1 MNTLPAS
8 AEEHPLR
15 ESNPARRVWPP
26 PGFRRTLLCIFISI
40 CVFIPF
46 IFFSQPVRVGDGS
59 EFYAMAVSLSETHR
73 PYLTQA
79 GWAHY
84 DELYRSN
91 VIPGISGT
99 AELQAFAPGLITN
112 GGQDFP
118 HFWFYSLGAAFF
130 AEVADY
136 TGLNLSIHNAFLLW
150 HCTLLGLLLVI
161 AVRSFRLRGLIAVL
175 LLTFFSP
182 AFWYLDKVHTEFFTF
197 TLTCGSVILF
207 LHRKYLPAAF
217 LLATAATQNI
227 SFSVISLFVVGVAL
241 YEKHGAK
248 WKITDLLLLSV
259 TLLVNA
265 LHPGYYLLRYGA
277 LSPQFI
283 SGGAQA
289 AVNLQRF
296 YVWFLDPDIGL
307 LPNWWFGI
315 IILVAALL
323 IAIRE
328 KWRFTG
334 LRSWLL
340 LTFVYLVVCLLAQSS
355 TVNLNSGASPG
366 PSRYTIWY
374 LALFIP
380 PLLLLLRSVEKT
392 RLRVLVLTLAV
403 MLAGYTSIT
412 NYNPSL
418 VGVAH
423 CQPSAASYW
432 IQKYLPWLYN
442 PPPEVFAERYGGM
455 CEPILGMKNTVVIAP
470 DCRKLLHLNPRRGE
484 PLTIT
489 GASGC
494 NLDFEQVSELLS
506 VDSYEPDGKTKFVYR
521 SLNRADRTTS
531 NFTPKIGEDYPFSFA
546 SILTQAVGADYR
558 SWGLFEDWGIW
569 TVGESATLTLPCP
582 DTAEGFSG
590 LEIEVKPFI
599 TDAHPEIS
607 AAIEIDGQPAWSGSL
622 ESQQTIQFSV
632 PPIACRQEDVM
643 AMRIS
648 IANPLS
654 RATLGISGD
663 KRQLGLGFINLRY
676 LDQ

>member
-1 MNTLPAS
+1 MPP
-8 AEEHPLR
+8 EENLLR
-15 ESNPARRVWPP
+15 ETDPARRVWPP
-26 PGFRRTLLCIFISI
+26 PGFRRILLCVFISI

-46 IFFSQPVRVGDGS
+46 LFFSRPVRVGDGS
-59 EFYAMAVSLSETHR
+59 EYYAMAVGLSETHR

-91 VIPGISGT
+91 AIPGISGS
-99 AELQAFAPGLITN
+99 AELRAFVPELIAN

-130 AEVADY
+130 AEIADY
-136 TGLNLSIHNAFLLW
+136 AGLNLSIHNAFLLW
-150 HCTLLGLLLVI
+150 HCTLLALLLII
-161 AVRSFRLRGLIAVL
+161 AARSFKWRGLFAVL

-197 TLTCGSVILF
+197 TLTCAAVILF
-207 LHRKYLPAAF
+207 LRQKYLPAAL
-217 LLATAATQNI
+217 LLALTATQNI
-227 SFSVISLFVVGVAL
+227 SFSVISLLVVGIAL
-241 YEKHGAK
+241 YEKRRAK
-248 WKITDLLLLSV
+248 WKITELLLLSA

-277 LSPQFI
+277 LSPQFV

-289 AVNLQRF
+289 AVNLLRF

-307 LPNWWFGI
+307 LPNWWFGVI
-315 IILVAALL
+315 IFVAGLM
-323 IAIRE
+323 ITIRE
-328 KWRFTG
+328 KWRLAG

-340 LTFVYLVVCLLAQSS
+340 LTLVYLVVSLLAQSS

-380 PLLLLLRSVEKT
+380 ALLLLLRSVEKT
-392 RLRVLVLTLAV
+392 RLGLLALTLVV

-412 NYNPSL
+412 TYKPSL

-432 IQKYLPWLYN
+432 IQKDLPWLYN
-442 PPPEVFAERYGGM
+442 PPPEVFAERYGGK
-455 CEPILGMKNTVVIAP
+455 CEPVMGMKNTVVIAP
-470 DCRKLLHLNPRRGE
+470 DCHKFLLLNPRIDE
-484 PLTIT
+484 ALTIT

-494 NLDFEQVSELLS
+494 NLDFKRVSELLS
-506 VDSYEPDGKTKFVYR
+506 VDTIEPDGKSKFAYR
-521 SLNRADRTTS
+521 RLNRADATAS
-531 NFTPKIGEDYPFSFA
+531 NFTPKIGEVYSFSFA

-582 DTAEGFSG
+582 GTGVNFSG
-590 LEIEVKPFI
+590 FEIEVKPFV
-599 TDAHPEIS
+599 TDAHPEVS
-607 AAIEIDGQPAWSGSL
+607 AAIEVDGQPVWSGSL
-622 ESQQTIQFSV
+622 ESEQTIQFSV
-632 PPIACRQEDVM
+632 PSIACRQQDYL
-643 AMRIS
+643 AMRITVDS
-648 IANPLS
+648 PRS
-654 RATLGISGD
+654 RADLGISGD
-663 KRQLGLGFINLRY
+663 KRKLGLGFINLRY